1 MVRLKDREYR
11 LMKQSKRDRQKT
23 AAILM
28 AGFLLRLIYVL
39 FSTIYD
45 RQYDIGVIDL
55 DAGHTV
61 SGGHLAYIQYL
72 YENWHLPDFN
82 PTQVYQFHHPPLHHY
97 CCAAWM
103 KFCSLFIH
111 NTDVLEESIQAV
123 PFLCSLLILLVLL
136 KILRQLSLREAT
148 VRLLMAV
155 FAFHPALVL
164 LSGSV
169 NNDCMSLLFTLLC
182 VYMAIRWSREQTY
195 PNILALGL
203 SIALGMLTK
212 QNVAEMAFP
221 VAAVFLYVFAERWR
235 REGFPGGLLRQFAAF
250 GLISV
255 PLGMSFYVRNLILY
269 DVPLVWVYT
278 LPEDSWQYTGNV
290 PLLNRFLWPVPAEML
305 DNLRQFKIGCGYN
318 VWMQIIRTSVLGE
331 WDMAGV
337 GRGVKVWAVLLMASG
352 AALAFAAFLAFW
364 GVFVRGGCRRAGS
377 LRRAEARDGEGLPTG
392 AGTKGVRRDVQ
403 GGVAVDMP
411 CRLLFVVGYLVHLL
425 FYLAFAYRYPQ
436 QCSMHFRYIE
446 IELLFPAAAL
456 GIWWQTTSKR
466 WLYVGTVALV
476 AVFCMLSAG
485 MIAIWCMG

>member
-1 MVRLKDREYR
+1 MEQEK
-11 LMKQSKRDRQKT
+11 MDRQKT
-23 AAILM
+23 AAILA
-28 AGFLLRLIYVL
+28 AGFVLRLIYVL

-45 RQYDIGVIDL
+45 RQYDIGMIDL

-82 PTQVYQFHHPPLHHY
+82 PTEVYQFHHPPLHHY

-111 NTDVLEESIQAV
+111 STDVLEESIQVV
-123 PFLCSLLILLVLL
+123 PFVCSLLILLVLL
-136 KILRQLSLREAT
+136 KILRQFSLRETT
-148 VRLLMAV
+148 VQLLTAI

-182 VYMAIRWSREQTY
+182 VYTTIRWSRAQTC
-195 PNILALGL
+195 PNILAVGL

-221 VAAVFLYVFAERWR
+221 VAAVFLYVFVASWR
-235 REGFPGGLLRQFAAF
+235 EKGFPRRLFGQFAVF
-250 GLISV
+250 GAVSI

-337 GRGVKVWAVLLMASG
+337 GRGIKALAVLLMVAG

-364 GVFVRGGCRRAGS
+364 GVLVSGRRRTAQCAGQ
-377 LRRAEARDGEGLPTG
+377 EG
-392 AGTKGVRRDVQ
+392 VV
-403 GGVAVDMP
+403 VDMP
-411 CRLLFVVGYLVHLL
+411 CRLLFVIGYLVNLL
-425 FYLAFAYRYPQ
+425 FYLVFAYRYPQ

-446 IELLFPAAAL
+446 IELLFPAVAL
-456 GIWWQTTSKR
+456 GIWWQLTTKR
-466 WLYVGTVALV
+466 WLKTGLVALV
-476 AVFCMLSAG
+476 AIFCLLSTGMLAVWCML
-485 MIAIWCMG
+485 